1 MNLTVNGEK
10 MGLERF
16 VVAQEHSFDRALD
29 EVRNGRKETHWMW
42 FIFPQI
48 VGLGI
53 SDTAMYYSIESIG
66 EAKLYLEHEILGPR
80 LVKITKE
87 LLSLETD
94 DPIEI
99 FGDID
104 AMKLNSCM
112 TLFDYISDD
121 NNVFYEVI
129 DKFYDGVKDEKTL
142 QLIKK

>member
-1 MNLTVNGEK
+1 

-16 VVAQEHSFDRALD
+16 VAAQEHSFDRALD
-29 EVRNGRKETHWMW
+29 EVRYGRKETHWMW

-53 SDTAMYYSIESIG
+53 SDTARYYSIESIG
-66 EAKLYLEHEILGPR
+66 EAKLYLEHEVLGPR

>member
-1 MNLTVNGEK
+1 MVKK

-16 VVAQEHSFDRALD
+16 VAAQEHSFDRALD

-66 EAKLYLEHEILGPR
+66 EAKLYLEHEVLGPR

>member
-1 MNLTVNGEK
+1 MNSLDRFISVQNYVYEEALTEIKQGEK
-10 MGLERF
+10 K
-16 VVAQEHSFDRALD
+16 S
-29 EVRNGRKETHWMW
+29 HWMW

-66 EAKLYLEHEILGPR
+66 EAKLYLEHEVLGPR

-121 NNVFYEVI
+121 DNVFYEVI